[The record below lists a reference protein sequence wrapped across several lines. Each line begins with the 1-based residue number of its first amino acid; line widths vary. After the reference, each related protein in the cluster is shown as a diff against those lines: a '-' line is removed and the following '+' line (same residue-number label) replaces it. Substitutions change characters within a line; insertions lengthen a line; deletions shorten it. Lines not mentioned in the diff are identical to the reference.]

1 MNTPL
6 PHLTLTGTPHQQG
19 LTHGRELAGDIAAN
33 VAMYRARLRDDAGLT
48 GEQVAERAGL
58 YLDVFTAADPAYR
71 AMMDGI
77 AEGSGLPLI
86 DIAVL
91 NARYEILYSAWSA
104 AGRTDVGECTSFGV
118 TRAASGDGV
127 ARIGQNWDWFPGVR
141 CALLRVEEEGRTIL
155 GLTEAGIAGV
165 KIGVNDAGVGLC
177 VNGLTSDTDSWE
189 RGGLPFHL
197 RTWRA
202 LHAPDLA
209 GAIAAVTEG
218 AEAGEVSCSANFML
232 GDRGGVADVELSPK
246 GARVLRTERVLV
258 HANHFVDPAVLGVTE
273 TWRTWPPTTFDRHER
288 LETLLGDGPVALDE
302 IEAKLR
308 DHENGVN
315 ALCRHPLPSQPEH
328 LRVHT
333 ALGVI
338 LDLDAPAV
346 SYTAGPPCESPFTT
360 VAL

>member
-1 MNTPL
+1 MSTPL
-6 PHLTLTGTPHQQG
+6 PHLTLTGTPREQG
-19 LTHGRELAGDIAAN
+19 LTHGRALAADIAAN
-33 VAMYRARLRDDAGLT
+33 VAMYHARLRQDAGLSAA
-48 GEQVAERAGL
+48 EVAERAGL
-58 YLDVFTAADPAYR
+58 YLDVFTDADPDYR

-77 AEGSGLPLI
+77 AEGSGQSLI

-104 AGRTDVGECTSFGV
+104 AGRTDIGECTSFGV
-118 TRAASGDGV
+118 TRAAAGDGV

-141 CALLRVEEEGRTIL
+141 CALLRVEEDGRTIL
-155 GLTEAGIAGV
+155 GFTEAGIAGV

-177 VNGLTSDTDSWE
+177 VNGLTSDADDWR

-202 LHAPDLA
+202 LHAGGLEE
-209 GAIAAVTEG
+209 AIAAVSAG
-218 AEAGEVSCSANFML
+218 AESGEVSCSANFML
-232 GDRGGVADVELSPK
+232 GDRSGVADVELSPK
-246 GARVLRTERVLV
+246 GTRVLRSERVLV

-288 LETLLGDGPVALDE
+288 MSVLMGDGPVAVGDIRE
-302 IEAKLR
+302 RMR

-338 LDLDAPAV
+338 LDLDAGSV
-346 SYTAGPPCESPFTT
+346 SYTAGPPCESEFTT
-360 VAL
+360 VTL